1 MKTLLISAGA
11 FALAASWLPVGK
23 LLTGLF
29 IIAAILFAAAA
40 MLAPAKKLVVEHV
53 FDALRGLK

>member
-11 FALAASWLPVGK
+11 FALAAAWLPVGK
-23 LLTGLF
+23 IMTGLF
-29 IIAAILFAAAA
+29 LIAAILLAAGAL
-40 MLAPAKKLVVEHV
+40 LAPAKRRVVEHV